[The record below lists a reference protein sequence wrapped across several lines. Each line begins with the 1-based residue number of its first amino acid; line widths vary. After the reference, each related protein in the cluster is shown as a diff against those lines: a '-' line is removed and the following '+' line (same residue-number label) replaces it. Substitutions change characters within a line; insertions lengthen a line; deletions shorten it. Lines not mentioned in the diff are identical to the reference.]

1 MKINY
6 FVRDVLLFLIIN
18 TFVFTVVYLW
28 QNDMIMPNQDA
39 YIQRQNGH

>member
-39 YIQRQNGH
+39 YIQKQNGH

>member
-28 QNDMIMPNQDA
+28 QNDMIMPNQDI
-39 YIQRQNGH
+39 YIQRQNGY